1 MEIKKELNGESLTI
15 ALSGRLDAV
24 TAPQLEKELGSSL
37 DGIKNLAFDF
47 AQLEYIASAGLRVL
61 LVAQK
66 RMNKQGKMSIKNVS
80 EEVKEVLDMTGFINF
95 LQIEE

>member
-1 MEIKKELNGESLTI
+1 MEIKKSQSGEELTLEIT
-15 ALSGRLDAV
+15 GRLDAS
-24 TAPQLEKELGSSL
+24 TAPQLERELNASL
-37 DGIKNLAFDF
+37 TGVKNLVLNF

-66 RMNKQGKMSIKNVS
+66 RMNKQGKMIITNVS

-95 LQIEE
+95 LNIEG